1 MAISQR
7 LGLRQSQALVMTPQ
21 LQQSIKLLQLSNIE
35 LSAFVEGE
43 LERNP
48 LLERE
53 EGERG
58 DDGGDSTGD
67 RNDIE
72 PPDLGSG
79 RTMAADVALTASEPP
94 AIVSADAPLDT
105 DWSNIFTGSSATDR
119 NEDYGGEAQFAG
131 PGRGRTDFA
140 DDLPGL
146 EETLAERQSLRD
158 NVPKLG
164 FAFFSKGRIH
174 F

>member
-35 LSAFVEGE
+35 LSAYVEGE

-53 EGERG
+53 DGERE
-58 DDGGDSTGD
+58 DGGGASETSDA
-67 RNDIE
+67 E
-72 PPDLGSG
+72 LPDPGSG
-79 RTMAADVALTASEPP
+79 RTVAADVALTAPEPP

-105 DWSNIFTGSSATDR
+105 DWSNLFTGSSSTDR
-119 NEDYGGEAQFAG
+119 NDDYGGDAQFAG
-131 PGRGRTDFA
+131 AGRGRMDFA

-146 EETLAERQSLRD
+146 DETLPERPSLRD
-158 NVPKLG
+158 HLLSQIAIE
-164 FAFFSKGRIH
+164 FA
-174 F
+174 

>member
-53 EGERG
+53 DGERG
-58 DDGGDSTGD
+58 EGDSTSD
-67 RNDIE
+67 RNDPE
-72 PPDLGSG
+72 PADSGSG
-79 RTMAADVALTASEPP
+79 RQVASDVALTAPEPP
-94 AIVSADAPLDT
+94 AMVSADAPPDT
-105 DWSNIFTGSSATDR
+105 
-119 NEDYGGEAQFAG
+119 
-131 PGRGRTDFA
+131 
-140 DDLPGL
+140 
-146 EETLAERQSLRD
+146 
-158 NVPKLG
+158 
-164 FAFFSKGRIH
+164 
-174 F
+174 

>member
-53 EGERG
+53 DGERG
-58 DDGGDSTGD
+58 DDGDSTGD
-67 RNDIE
+67 RNDAE
-72 PPDLGSG
+72 PPDPGSG
-79 RTMAADVALTASEPP
+79 RTVAADVALTAPEPP

-105 DWSNIFTGSSATDR
+105 DWSNLFTGSSSTDR
-119 NEDYGGEAQFAG
+119 NDDYGGEAQFAG
-131 PGRGRTDFA
+131 AGRGRMDFA

-146 EETLAERQSLRD
+146 DETLPERPSLRD
-158 NVPKLG
+158 HLLSQIAIE
-164 FAFFSKGRIH
+164 FA
-174 F
+174 